1 MEKIPQYLG
10 IKQHTSKSKKTY
22 PLVKKEIKRE
32 VGKYFVLNSNENTA
46 QCFQNTAKAVL
57 KGEFI
62 ALNVHIRQEESSQ
75 SEETRK
81 LVN

>member
-1 MEKIPQYLG
+1 MQKIPQYLG

-22 PLVKKEIKRE
+22 PLVEEEIKRE
-32 VGKYFVLNSNENTA
+32 VRKYFVLNSNENTT
-46 QCFQNTAKAVL
+46 QYLQDTAKAVL
-57 KGEFI
+57 RGKFI

-75 SEETRK
+75 SKEMRK